1 MAGYNNLWRINRLE
15 GWSMMKKRYLVLEDG
30 TIFEGAAFGSD
41 NASIGETVFSTG
53 MTGYQETIS
62 NPSGFGQI
70 VVMTYPL
77 IGNYGINRD
86 DYESIEPAINGL
98 VVRELSEE
106 PSNFRSS
113 MTLGD
118 LLVLKGIPGI
128 EGIDTR
134 KLTRILRQKG
144 SLKGKLT
151 AAGEELD
158 MEAVV
163 KEVADFTT
171 PTNVVEMISTKKP
184 YPSPGRGKRVVVID
198 YGLKHGILREL
209 NKRDYDVIVVPY
221 NTSKEDIMALVPDG
235 ILLSNG
241 PGNPEDVEGAVETIK
256 QLLGKTPIFG
266 IGLGHQLLA
275 LSYGA
280 KTMKMKIGHSGGNY
294 PVKDLLTGRTELTSQ
309 SHGYCIDETSIEGT
323 ALEITHRALNDR
335 SIEGIQSKTDAA
347 FSVQFH
353 PEASPGPEDANHLF
367 DRFAELMNARNGEE
381 NTNA

>member
-1 MAGYNNLWRINRLE
+1 
-15 GWSMMKKRYLVLEDG
+15 MMKKRYLVLEDG
-30 TIFEGAAFGSD
+30 TIFEGAAFGSEK
-41 NASIGETVFSTG
+41 ASIGETVFTTG

-106 PSNFRSS
+106 PSNFRST
-113 MTLGD
+113 MTLGE
-118 LLVLKGIPGI
+118 LLELKGIPGI
-128 EGIDTR
+128 QGIDTR
-134 KLTRILRQKG
+134 KLTRILREKG

-151 AAGEELD
+151 SAGEDVEL
-158 MEAVV
+158 EKVV
-163 KEVADFTT
+163 KEVVDFTT
-171 PTNVVEMISTKKP
+171 PTNLVAMISTKKP

-198 YGLKHGILREL
+198 YGLKHGLLREL
-209 NKRDYDVIVVPY
+209 NKHDYDVIVVPY
-221 NTSKEDIMALVPDG
+221 NTSKEEILALVPDG

-256 QLLGKTPIFG
+256 QLIGKAPIFG

-280 KTMKMKIGHSGGNY
+280 RTVKMKIGHSGGNY

-309 SHGYCIDETSIEGT
+309 SHGYCVDEASIENTG
-323 ALEITHRALNDR
+323 LEITHKALNDN
-335 SIEGIQSKTDAA
+335 SVEGIRSKTDAA

-353 PEASPGPEDANHLF
+353 PEASPGPEDAKHLF
-367 DRFAELMNARNGEE
+367 ERFADLMKASNGKENFNA
-381 NTNA
+381 